1 MAYEAILINQNR
13 PKYNTQFK
21 DEKQF
26 EVDIPEFRWREFEW
40 EYEGQLAWMKMKKKG
55 VINANDAILSHID
68 RKCVQDLG
76 TGIKDID
83 SRMILSNQSFTLVAG
98 ISRTKKTDYLLSI
111 ARYNAAHGKR
121 VLFINL
127 KNGVDDLTARLLSIS
142 SHVPLKNILL
152 NQMTAE
158 NWESVIQSLSSN
170 KDNEILFYNPNDDYL
185 ELSKILDEI
194 KAASA
199 DLIIIDDLQMIESE
213 RNYFIKDRMDYVLK
227 SIKIIG
233 IQLLTPIIGAYCLPS
248 KKPEARPDHRPLL
261 SDMEYNSLLTYPDNI
276 QLLYCDEMYNR
287 ESEHMNVEE
296 IIVAKNIL
304 GDLFRVDVAV
314 AGNAFANIE

>member
-1 MAYEAILINQNR
+1 M
-13 PKYNTQFK
+13 
-21 DEKQF
+21 
-26 EVDIPEFRWREFEW
+26 
-40 EYEGQLAWMKMKKKG
+40 
-55 VINANDAILSHID
+55 
-68 RKCVQDLG
+68 
-76 TGIKDID
+76 
-83 SRMILSNQSFTLVAG
+83 
-98 ISRTKKTDYLLSI
+98 SI

-127 KNGVDDLTARLLSIS
+127 KNGVDDLATRLLSIS
-142 SHVPLKNILL
+142 SHVPLENILL

-170 KDNEILFYNPNDDYL
+170 KDNEILFYNSNDDYL

-194 KAASA
+194 KVASA

-248 KKPEARPDHRPLL
+248 KKPESRLDHRPLL